1 MESITSYYTGNFSR
15 EFLEDIDS
23 GKLKISDY
31 KEFLWS
37 IMEDIQERYP
47 YNEFGYTNN
56 DCLVY
61 GIIFR
66 K

>member
-1 MESITSYYTGNFSR
+1 MESITSYYTGVNFSR

-23 GKLKISDY
+23 GKLKISDH
-31 KEFLWS
+31 KEFLWW

-47 YNEFGYTNN
+47 YNEFGYIG
-56 DCLVY
+56 DGLVY

-66 K
+66 